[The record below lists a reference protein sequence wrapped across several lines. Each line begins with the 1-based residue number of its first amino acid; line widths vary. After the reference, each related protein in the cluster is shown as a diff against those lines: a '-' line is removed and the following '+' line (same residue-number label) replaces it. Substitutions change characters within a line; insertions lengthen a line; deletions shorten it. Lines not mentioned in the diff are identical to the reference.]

1 MKLFIDTTQNYCN
14 LALVNDMNQL
24 VDTYQELAD
33 NNMTDIV
40 VEKIQ
45 LLLKKNNVKK
55 SEIKA
60 VYLLIGPGSFTGC
73 RVGFIIAMTWASVY
87 KVELYI
93 MNSLLFQ
100 TNKGTGISIIDAKS
114 NKKFVAI
121 YEKYDAKFS
130 PAIVLNSEVENIIN
144 KYNNFKKYED
154 YKNVNFFKRLIQ
166 HIEHFELTKNPETV
180 EPLYL
185 KEPIQKYEN

>member
-14 LALVNDMNQL
+14 LALVNDKNQI
-24 VDTYQELAD
+24 VDSYQELTD

-45 LLLKKNNVKK
+45 TLLAKNKVNKSKVKA
-55 SEIKA
+55 I
-60 VYLLIGPGSFTGC
+60 YLLTGPGSFTGC

-87 KVELYI
+87 KVKLYI

-100 TNKGTGISIIDAKS
+100 TKKGTGISIIDAKS
-114 NKKFVAI
+114 NKKFIAI
-121 YEKYDAKFS
+121 YEKYNEEFS
-130 PAIVLNSEVENIIN
+130 PSIVPNFDVENIIK
-144 KYNNFKKYED
+144 KYNNLNKYEG
-154 YKNVNFFKRLIQ
+154 YMNVDFFEKL
-166 HIEHFELTKNPETV
+166 IEHLEHFKLVENPDTV

-185 KEPIQKYEN
+185 KEPIQ